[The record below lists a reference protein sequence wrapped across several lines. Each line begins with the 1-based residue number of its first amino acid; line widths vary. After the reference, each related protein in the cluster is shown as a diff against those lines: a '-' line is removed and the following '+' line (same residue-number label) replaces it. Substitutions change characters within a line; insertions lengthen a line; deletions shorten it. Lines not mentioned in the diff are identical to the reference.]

1 MYKKV
6 VLKMHVPKYFLLIN
20 LQSVALQLYQK
31 RGSGTGVFLLVFQ
44 KSSEYFF
51 LEHLRAAASVSFLL
65 LFNDKIN
72 PLSLV
77 IQLEAD
83 VKCN

>member
-31 RGSGTGVFLLVFQ
+31 RGSGTGVFLLISQ
-44 KSSEYFF
+44 KFSEYFF
-51 LEHLRAAASVSFLL
+51 LEHL
-65 LFNDKIN
+65 
-72 PLSLV
+72 
-77 IQLEAD
+77 
-83 VKCN
+83 